1 MGSSVLSSS
10 SLSVCLSLCLFCPS
24 SFGVEPERVKR
35 QQSPHVIVC
44 VKVMAPS
51 LLITKLKCPRLL
63 GVVEEVEVAPLHSA
77 DEGDS
82 VSSVP
87 TAHSS
92 SGSLGPCL
100 ALSHAAL

>member
-1 MGSSVLSSS
+1 M
-10 SLSVCLSLCLFCPS
+10 
-24 SFGVEPERVKR
+24 
-35 QQSPHVIVC
+35 IVC
-44 VKVMAPS
+44 VKVMASS
-51 LLITKLKCPRLL
+51 LLITKLKCPRLR
-63 GVVEEVEVAPLHSA
+63 GVVGEVEVPPLHSA